1 MVPRSD
7 RREKPAASG
16 KADARLTGRPV
27 EAAQL
32 PRWPAL
38 HKSRITF
45 RNSDDGSPGA
55 TRPMNFGRRIR
66 RSADMTRWLRARTAP
81 VVLVLGLVVLSPSVS
96 ARDDVILAKVGMEWL
111 TKEQQQTLW
120 HRVDQYAGMES
131 FVSFCGRPS
140 QIERR
145 VVSAV
150 QACITP
156 ATLQQVVSHFRK
168 KLTEKKNGITA
179 DQAICEEQKMKNL
192 VKQIHTAIDTMVAEV
207 TRMCR
212 NCLFC

>member
-1 MVPRSD
+1 
-7 RREKPAASG
+7 
-16 KADARLTGRPV
+16 
-27 EAAQL
+27 
-32 PRWPAL
+32 
-38 HKSRITF
+38 
-45 RNSDDGSPGA
+45 
-55 TRPMNFGRRIR
+55 
-66 RSADMTRWLRARTAP
+66 MTRRLGAQIAL
-81 VVLVLGLVVLSPSVS
+81 VALVLGIAVFSPSVA

-120 HRVDQYAGMES
+120 HRVEQYAGMES

-140 QIERR
+140 NIERR

-156 ATLQQVVSHFRK
+156 ATLQQVVSHFRR
-168 KLTEKKNGITA
+168 KLTEKKDGITA
-179 DQAICEEQKMKNL
+179 DQGICEEQKIKNL
-192 VKQIHTAIDTMVAEV
+192 VKQIHTAIDSMVAEV